1 MTASNDSTPVWF
13 ITGCSTGFGREL
25 AAAVLK
31 RGWCAVLTAR
41 NPATLADLL
50 DAHPQQAVSARLD
63 VTRAAD
69 IEAAVRQAYDA
80 FGRIDVLVNNAGYG
94 YLAAVEEGED
104 TEVRAMF
111 EANFFGAVNMIKAV
125 LPAMRERRA
134 GHIVNVTSVGGFVG
148 NPSSAYYAATKF
160 ALEGLSESLTRETAE
175 LGIKVTAVEPGP
187 FRTDWAGRSL
197 KQTSHPI
204 EDYASIAGKR
214 RTQVVERSG
223 RQPGNPARAA
233 EAIIAAVQ
241 ADVPPH
247 HLVLGSAGLEMVRGK
262 LARVAADLDT
272 WESTSVWTDDP
283 LT

>member
-1 MTASNDSTPVWF
+1 
-13 ITGCSTGFGREL
+13 
-25 AAAVLK
+25 
-31 RGWCAVLTAR
+31 
-41 NPATLADLL
+41 
-50 DAHPQQAVSARLD
+50 
-63 VTRAAD
+63 VTSAAD

-262 LARVAADLDT
+262 LARVAADLDM